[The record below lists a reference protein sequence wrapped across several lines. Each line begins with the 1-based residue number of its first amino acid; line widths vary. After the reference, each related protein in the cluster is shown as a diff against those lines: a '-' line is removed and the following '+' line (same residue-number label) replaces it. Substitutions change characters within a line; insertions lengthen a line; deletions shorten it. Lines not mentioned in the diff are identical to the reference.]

1 MISQKKALV
10 VSSDPALVDFLQD
23 SLFDRGFLVAGAG
36 TRDKELMAVLE
47 EEAPDIVVIDIMM
60 PLLSGLEVS
69 LSIRQQAQVPIIMVS
84 AWNADEG
91 KVRGLDLTA
100 EDYLTEPFGAAELVS
115 LIEVTLRRN
124 RNSKEASCDASCEPG
139 VRGKSSFPLWWH
151 WV

>member
-1 MISQKKALV
+1 MLNKKKALV

-23 SLFDRGFLVAGAG
+23 SLFEGGFLVAGAVS
-36 TRDKELMAVLE
+36 RDEQVKAVLAE
-47 EEAPDIVVIDIMM
+47 EQPDIVVIDIMM

-69 LSIRQQAQVPIIMVS
+69 LSIHQRAQVPIIMVS

-91 KVRGLDLTA
+91 KVRGLDLTT

-124 RNSKEASCDASCEPG
+124 RNSKEASCDVLCKPG
-139 VRGKSSFPLWWH
+139 VQVKSSFPLWWH
-151 WV
+151 RV